1 MKSLYILFISTIILT
16 GCRPA
21 ASNQVPEK
29 FSANSETGLIVGTIT
44 FEGDKPVNDIYRFF
58 YEPTKGDKKF
68 IRKNDGKIEI
78 KARVKNESAYNGD
91 FNENKTYLFV
101 IETAPGSYAFNQYN
115 YLDHIGYTGTV
126 SSSKKFA
133 IPFDVKAGQITY
145 IGELTYKENATPGEP
160 RIYIW
165 DKFSRDITKFKNKYP
180 QINWEL
186 AINNTVKSGDDG
198 NGIISFMESEQ

>member
-1 MKSLYILFISTIILT
+1 MKSLYILLISAIIVT

-21 ASNQVPEK
+21 ASTQVPEK
-29 FSANSETGLIVGTIT
+29 FEENSEKGLVVGTIT
-44 FEGDKPVNDIYRFF
+44 FEGEKPVNDIYRFF

-68 IRKNDGKIEI
+68 IRKNDGKVEI

-91 FNENKTYLFV
+91 FNDNKTYLFV
-101 IETAPGSYAFNQYN
+101 IESAPGSYAFNQYN

-133 IPFDVKAGQITY
+133 IPFNVEAGKITY

-165 DKFSRDITKFKNKYP
+165 DKFSRDIAAFKNKYP

-186 AINNTVKSGDDG
+186 ATDNTVKSGNNG
-198 NGIISFMESEQ
+198 GGIISFMESE